1 MKLALRTLKAVV
13 EHPAMQLVTGMIL
26 LISGLASA
34 YYDFTTAE
42 HTFRLGV
49 HHGVLLWGLVQVLG
63 SIPNLVEGIDQTVQ
77 AAETRQQ
84 T

>member
-1 MKLALRTLKAVV
+1 MKPLLRTLKTAI
-13 EHPAMQLVTGMIL
+13 EHPATQLVTGTIL

-34 YYDFTTAE
+34 YYDFTSAE

-63 SIPNLVEGIDQTVQ
+63 SIPNLVEGIDQTIQ
-77 AAETRQQ
+77 AAEKKSQ